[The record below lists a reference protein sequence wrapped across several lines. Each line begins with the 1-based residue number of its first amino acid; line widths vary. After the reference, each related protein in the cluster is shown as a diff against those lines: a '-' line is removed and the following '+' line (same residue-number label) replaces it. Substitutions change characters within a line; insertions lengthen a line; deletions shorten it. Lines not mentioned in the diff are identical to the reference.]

1 MGENI
6 NICAAFS
13 YQPRMVRDMQLL
25 RGFAFITWKYVCGVC
40 VCLCVFVCVC
50 VCFCRWAEGR
60 YTGRLISVGVHN
72 VGSSTP
78 LPQPSPPPLNPPLP
92 ALNVRKSCQLN
103 SDATVGILP
112 CFG

>member
-1 MGENI
+1 MR
-6 NICAAFS
+6 C
-13 YQPRMVRDMQLL
+13 M
-25 RGFAFITWKYVCGVC
+25 C
-40 VCLCVFVCVC
+40 VCVC
-50 VCFCRWAEGR
+50 VCVGEGGR
-60 YTGRLISVGVHN
+60 YNSRLISVGAHN

-78 LPQPSPPPLNPPLP
+78 LPHPTPPPLKPPLP